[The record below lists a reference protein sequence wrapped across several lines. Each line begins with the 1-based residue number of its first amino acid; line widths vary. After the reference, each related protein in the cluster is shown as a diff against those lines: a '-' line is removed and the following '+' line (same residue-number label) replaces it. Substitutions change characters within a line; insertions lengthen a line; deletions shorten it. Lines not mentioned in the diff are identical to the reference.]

1 MAILNN
7 QRVNDVKCSAKSNP
21 PLFRRAQVKILWKIL
36 RSLGEWLVRGLI
48 QGHILIKNNN
58 HDNIYI
64 LYIYDDR
71 YIYKYGRKQKY
82 SLLLFI
88 FAALWTCI

>member
-1 MAILNN
+1 MAMLNN

-64 LYIYDDR
+64 YIIYIYDDQ
-71 YIYKYGRKQKY
+71 YIY
-82 SLLLFI
+82 I
-88 FAALWTCI
+88 